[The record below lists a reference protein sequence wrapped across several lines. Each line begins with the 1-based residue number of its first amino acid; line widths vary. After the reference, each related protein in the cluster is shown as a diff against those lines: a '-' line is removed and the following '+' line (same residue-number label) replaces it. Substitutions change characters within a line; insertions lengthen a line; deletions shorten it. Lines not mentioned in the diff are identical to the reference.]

1 MDVRNG
7 WKRRLVLAK
16 IGEWKEILSVPIDRG
31 DEKGDLM
38 LPNGCGFYA
47 DICIVRSHEVDDGHL
62 IATGPVPDGD
72 GVTAHTRVCTDN

>member
-1 MDVRNG
+1 
-7 WKRRLVLAK
+7 
-16 IGEWKEILSVPIDRG
+16 
-31 DEKGDLM
+31 M